1 VSWRG
6 ILGIPVAFEKDPD
19 VLAWAEAMIGD
30 PLIRS
35 VTASFTID
43 RTDRTVL
50 CNATGGAIT
59 ATLPPAAACKG
70 FPVTIK
76 KTDASGNAVTVDG
89 NASETIDGAANYP
102 LAAQW
107 NSVTVQSDGTNFV
120 IIASV

>member
-6 ILGIPVAFEKDPD
+6 ILGIPVAFGKDSE

-30 PLIRS
+30 PTLRS
-35 VTASFTID
+35 ATASFTVE

-50 CNATGGAIT
+50 VNATGGAVT
-59 ATLPPAAACKG
+59 GTLPPAASCPG
-70 FPVTIK
+70 HTVTIK

-102 LAAQW
+102 LTAQW